1 MTDLAVCRSAIA
13 GRNFVVAV
21 AASMLIMLGGG
32 AASAAAGAPSGRA
45 EQASPD
51 LDAGAWLLVDARDG
65 DRLVAQSAASR
76 RPIASTTKL
85 MTAYLALQEL
95 KLDEKLTVPPY
106 AAAPAESVAGLVEGE
121 RLTVRDL
128 ITAMMLPSAND
139 AAATIAVGVARS
151 EQAFVERMNEAA
163 ADLGLDGTS
172 YANPIGLDEAG
183 NHSTAADL
191 AELALRL
198 REDRRFRQIVSQ
210 PEATLESG
218 SQPRQVVTRNTLLLA
233 DATVDGIKTGHTLGA
248 GYVLVASAKREG
260 VPLLSVVLGA
270 PSESGRDA
278 ASAELLDY
286 GYSLYEQ
293 RSPFERRAELAT
305 AEVRY
310 EDEPLALVATRE
322 LEVSARD
329 DQALDAEID
338 APAGVE
344 GPIARGARL
353 GTATVTLDGDPVGKV
368 PLVAA
373 RAIAE
378 PGLIEKVGGPIVV
391 AAIALVAIVIL
402 LGAVLLLR
410 RRTSLEREAERSLEE
425 RMRSQQERTRRRE
438 DGEAE

>member
-1 MTDLAVCRSAIA
+1 MTDSAVCRSAVA
-13 GRNFVVAV
+13 GRSLVVAM
-21 AASMLIMLGGG
+21 AASMLIMLGGA
-32 AASAAAGAPSGRA
+32 AASAAAAGTAERA
-45 EQASPD
+45 GPE
-51 LDAGAWLLVDARDG
+51 LDAGAWILVDARDG
-65 DRLVAQSAASR
+65 DRLAARSPASR
-76 RPIASTTKL
+76 RSIASTTKL

-151 EQAFVERMNEAA
+151 EEAFVDRMNEAA

-172 YANPIGLDEAG
+172 YANPIGLDEVG

-198 REDRRFRQIVSQ
+198 REDRRFRRIVSQ

-218 SQPRQVVTRNTLLLA
+218 SQPRQVITRNALLLA
-233 DATVDGIKTGHTLGA
+233 DASVDGIKTGHTLDA

-260 VPLLSVVLGA
+260 VPLVSVVLGA
-270 PSESGRDA
+270 SSESGRDA

-286 GYSLYEQ
+286 GYSLYER

-322 LEVSARD
+322 LAVPARD
-329 DQALDAEID
+329 DQVLEAEID

-402 LGAVLLLR
+402 LGVVLLLR
-410 RRTSLEREAERSLEE
+410 RRTELKREAERSPEE
-425 RMRSQQERTRRRE
+425 RMRSQQERTRKRE
-438 DGEAE
+438 DGGAAE

>member
-1 MTDLAVCRSAIA
+1 MTDVAVRRLAVA
-13 GRNFVVAV
+13 GRNLVVAV
-21 AASMLIMLGGG
+21 AASMLITLAGG
-32 AASAAAGAPSGRA
+32 AASPASGASSENPERAGP
-45 EQASPD
+45 E
-51 LDAGAWLLVDARDG
+51 LEAGAWILVDARDG
-65 DRLVAQSAASR
+65 DRLVAQSPASR
-76 RPIASTTKL
+76 RSIASTTKL
-85 MTAYLALQEL
+85 MTAYVALREL

-106 AAAPAESVAGLVEGE
+106 AAAPAESVAGLVKGE

-139 AAATIAVGVARS
+139 AAATIAVGVAGS
-151 EQAFVERMNEAA
+151 EDAFVERMNDAA

-172 YANPIGLDEAG
+172 YANPIGLDEPG
-183 NHSTAADL
+183 NYSTAADL

-198 REDRRFRQIVSQ
+198 REDRRFRRIVSR

-218 SQPRQVVTRNTLLLA
+218 SVPRQVVTRNTLLLA
-233 DATVDGIKTGHTLGA
+233 DASVDGIKTGYTLDA

-260 VPLLSVVLGA
+260 VPLVSVVLGA

-286 GYSLYEQ
+286 GYSLYEK

-305 AEVRY
+305 VAVRY
-310 EDEPLALVATRE
+310 EDDPLPLVATRE

-329 DQALDAEID
+329 DQVLEAEID
-338 APAGVE
+338 APPMVE
-344 GPIARGARL
+344 GPIERGARL
-353 GTATVTLDGDPVGKV
+353 GTATVTLDGDRVGRV

-378 PGLIEKVGGPIVV
+378 PGLIETVGGPIVV
-391 AAIALVAIVIL
+391 AAIALTAIVIM
-402 LGAVLLLR
+402 LGVVLLLR
-410 RRTSLEREAERSLEE
+410 RRASLRREAARSPEE
-425 RMRSQQERTRRRE
+425 RMRSQQERTRKRG